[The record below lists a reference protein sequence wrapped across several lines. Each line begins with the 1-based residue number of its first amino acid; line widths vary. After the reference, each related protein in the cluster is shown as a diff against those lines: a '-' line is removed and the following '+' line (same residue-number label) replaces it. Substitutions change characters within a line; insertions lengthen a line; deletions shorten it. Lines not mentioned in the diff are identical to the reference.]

1 MTGSGFT
8 KGWGRVLCWN
18 ATTTRTSPLSICPH
32 QSASLFPLVA
42 AGFRAPDWSPWGL
55 RRDDRLPWA
64 SFRPRLVHPC
74 GWFRPRGVSSQ
85 RQCRRRLPA
94 TDAASYPCP
103 PTAAQTAAGDSCV
116 LAFGDSSSSDPQ
128 VKVLI
133 SFVPAPTASPVSQS
147 TGASVTQGG
156 SAGAASTSPATG
168 SSTPGSANGGTLAF
182 TGVPVLACGPSS
194 WAASS

>member
-1 MTGSGFT
+1 MQQGQEQPTVDLPAPISQSVPVSCSGISGAGLVTVGSDGTISTAFSIISP
-8 KGWGRVLCWN
+8 
-18 ATTTRTSPLSICPH
+18 TSGPPCGGSD
-32 QSASLFPLVA
+32 LVA
-42 AGFRAPDWSPWGL
+42 CPAKDSAGNAPLPTQPVTPARPPRA
-55 RRDDRLPWA
+55 
-64 SFRPRLVHPC
+64 
-74 GWFRPRGVSSQ
+74 VS
-85 RQCRRRLPA
+85 
-94 TDAASYPCP
+94 
-103 PTAAQTAAGDSCV
+103 AGDLCV

-168 SSTPGSANGGTLAF
+168 SSTPARPTVAPWPSR
-182 TGVPVLACGPSS
+182 VPVLACGPSS